1 MTYLKEDQKLLLPG
15 LPSCLSYLSVYISLA
30 SPLTAP
36 THEPAFQALSI
47 LPLYCHHCFCLHPFH
62 SSALTFFLLSSNF
75 IISGMIL
82 QYYHLSAF
90 ILVLSNSFL
99 FMLLQWSFWN
109 QKFSHLALQ
118 LNVQWFFSMLREE
131 LSYTPA
137 ILLLVTY
144 PKKRKHMFT

>member
-75 IISGMIL
+75 IISGMVL

-90 ILVLSNSFL
+90 ILVLSNSFCSCYFSDLSEIRNSATSL
-99 FMLLQWSFWN
+99 FSLTFN
-109 QKFSHLALQ
+109 G
-118 LNVQWFFSMLREE
+118 FFQCYAKSCH
-131 LSYTPA
+131 TPQQF
-137 ILLLVTY
+137 Y
-144 PKKRKHMFT
+144 S